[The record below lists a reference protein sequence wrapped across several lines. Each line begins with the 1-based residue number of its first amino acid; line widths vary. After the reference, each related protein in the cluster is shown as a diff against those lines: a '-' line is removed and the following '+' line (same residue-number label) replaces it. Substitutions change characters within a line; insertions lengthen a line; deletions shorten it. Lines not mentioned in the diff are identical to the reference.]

1 MVPEKTHQVSANLFC
16 ELNTQ
21 TIFLEKHAN
30 HIVKT
35 RVPVLKSTVPVNLDT
50 LSSIQINWDSKPK
63 LRDYYECHTADR

>member
-1 MVPEKTHQVSANLFC
+1 MVPEKTHQFSANLFC

-50 LSSIQINWDSKPK
+50 LSSIQIN
-63 LRDYYECHTADR
+63 